1 MYNTLKEFIDRRGM
15 TVYQFCKDTGL
26 PNNTGYRL
34 YKNPQ
39 SIPSGDVLDAILNV
53 YPDARIQDLLLHQ
66 RKDGANLAD
75 LMERPCD

>member
-53 YPDARIQDLLLHQ
+53 YPDARIQDLLLHK
-66 RKDGANLAD
+66 REVGTSLAELVEKTHD
-75 LMERPCD
+75 